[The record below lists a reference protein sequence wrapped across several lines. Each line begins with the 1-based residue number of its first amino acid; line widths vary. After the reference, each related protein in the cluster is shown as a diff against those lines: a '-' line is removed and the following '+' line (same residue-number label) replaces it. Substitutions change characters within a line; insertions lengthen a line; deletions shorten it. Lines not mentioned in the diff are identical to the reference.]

1 MSSIKRLFIIT
12 VLLIII
18 PFLIVTFIHI
28 ENKVKVKE
36 IHLRYLSN
44 QVVRVYRSNYD
55 RVDNVMLEE
64 YVVGVVAS
72 EMPVSFELEALK
84 AQAVASRTYVLR
96 KIIDNRGN
104 DYDVVDTVM
113 DQVYNDLEEL
123 KDKWGN
129 KYVSYI
135 NRIRTAVNDTSME
148 YLDYDGNVISA
159 MYFSTSNGYTE
170 NYDVIFGDSVPYL
183 VSVESKWDSDV
194 SSVFNDSKTMSLAD
208 FYTKLGLEYKNN
220 LVISDV
226 IRSNTNRV
234 TSLSINGVSF
244 KASDVYYKLGIR
256 SYDFNIEQIG
266 SNVKISTCGYGH
278 GVGMSQYGAYGMAK
292 EGYTYDEILK
302 HYYSGVELKKWN
314 N

>member
-18 PFLIVTFIHI
+18 PFLIVTFIHV

-64 YVVGVVAS
+64 YVVGVVAG
-72 EMPVSFELEALK
+72 EMPVSFDMEALK
-84 AQAVASRTYVLR
+84 AQAVASRSYVLR
-96 KIIDNRGN
+96 KINDNRDGS
-104 DYDVVDTVM
+104 YDVVDTVM

-129 KYVSYI
+129 RYVSYI

-170 NYDVIFGDSVPYL
+170 NYDVIFGDSIPYL

-194 SSVFNDSKTMSLAD
+194 SSAFNDNNTMSLAD

-234 TSLSINGVSF
+234 TSLTINGISF

-302 HYYSGVELKKWN
+302 HYYSGVEIKKWN

>member
-1 MSSIKRLFIIT
+1 MSSMKRLLVVIM
-12 VLLIII
+12 LLIII
-18 PFLIVTFIHI
+18 PFLIVSFIHI
-28 ENKVKVKE
+28 ENKSKIKE
-36 IHLRYLSN
+36 IYLRYLSN

-72 EMPVSFELEALK
+72 EMPVSFDLEALK
-84 AQAVASRTYVLR
+84 AQAVASRTYALR
-96 KIIDNRGN
+96 KIIDNR
-104 DYDVVDTVM
+104 DKEYDVVDTVM
-113 DQVYNDLEEL
+113 DQVYNDLDEL

-135 NRIRTAVNDTSME
+135 NKIRTAVNDTSME
-148 YLDYDGNVISA
+148 YLDYEGEVISA

-170 NYDVIFGDSVPYL
+170 DYDVIFGGVVPYL
-183 VSVESKWDSDV
+183 VSVSSEWDSDV
-194 SSVFNDSKTMSLAD
+194 SSVFNDDKVMSLAD
-208 FYTKLGLEYKNN
+208 FYTKLGLDYKKD
-220 LVISDV
+220 LLISDV
-226 IRSNTNRV
+226 VRSNTNRV
-234 TSLSINGVSF
+234 ISLSINGVSF

-256 SYDFNIEQIG
+256 SYDFDIEQID

-292 EGYTYDEILK
+292 DGYNFEEILK
-302 HYYSGVELKKWN
+302 HYYSGVEISKWN

>member
-96 KIIDNRGN
+96 KIIDNRDN

-113 DQVYNDLEEL
+113 DQVYNDSEEL

>member
-96 KIIDNRGN
+96 KIIDNRDK

-113 DQVYNDLEEL
+113 DQVYNDLEKL

-302 HYYSGVELKKWN
+302 HYYSGVEIKKWN